1 VDNNHLQRF
10 PTNKTAGFTLMEIL
24 VLLVVI
30 GIMMSI
36 AAPGFANFIANGR
49 ISSAS
54 NDLLSDLRLA
64 RSIASTNG
72 RRAVVCA
79 STNGTSCSST
89 VGDWRVGRIVFIDK
103 NANAVFDAGE
113 TLVKY
118 TTGLPSNSNS
128 NITMNGF
135 PSSYIVFNSYG
146 GMIPLGT
153 GQFKLC
159 VTNANQCRQ
168 ISIDYSGR
176 ASVTKV
182 P

>member
-1 VDNNHLQRF
+1 
-10 PTNKTAGFTLMEIL
+10 L

-30 GIMMSI
+30 SIIMSI
-36 AAPGFANFIANGR
+36 AAPGFSNFIANGR

-79 STNGTSCSST
+79 STNGTSCSAT
-89 VGDWRVGRIVFIDK
+89 VADWAAGRIVFIDK

-113 TLVKY
+113 TLVKH
-118 TTGLPSNSNS
+118 TTGLTTTST
-128 NITMNGF
+128 ITMTGF
-135 PSSYIVFNSYG
+135 PNTYIAFNSYG

-153 GQFKLC
+153 GLFKLC
-159 VTNANQCRQ
+159 VANANQCRQ
-168 ISIDYSGR
+168 ISVDYSGR
-176 ASVTKV
+176 ASVIKV